1 MNFMTKDTDLNG
13 ECADGKGS
21 LNGAE
26 AAQGA
31 IPTGGFD
38 FNALRLSQA
47 YEQTAGVEKLLTTV
61 PVRKPNKDGIRA
73 CASGDVFRHHAP
85 RA

>member
-1 MNFMTKDTDLNG
+1 MIVTNKDTDLNG

-31 IPTGGFD
+31 IPTGAFD

-47 YEQTAGVEKLLTTV
+47 YEQTAGVEKLPCVKGLYE
-61 PVRKPNKDGIRA
+61 
-73 CASGDVFRHHAP
+73 
-85 RA
+85 

>member
-13 ECADGKGS
+13 EFADRKDS

-26 AAQGA
+26 PAQGA

-47 YEQTAGVEKLLTTV
+47 YEQTAG
-61 PVRKPNKDGIRA
+61 R
-73 CASGDVFRHHAP
+73 
-85 RA
+85 